1 MTETR
6 NTRGILRG
14 PDARAAEGGKTE
26 RPLTILRVNPLDH
39 EAGLKELMTSN
50 GVAAFGRSFDD
61 GYASAVRDGARSW
74 IGVDEHGALQ
84 MNVTLF
90 VHQFQLDGHRVAGG
104 MLGNMMV
111 ATEYRT
117 FFPAVALLRQVVADA
132 RTQGEL
138 DFLYGDPGPK
148 GAQAIFRGARMRL
161 LGNLDRFV
169 IPLRDERWH
178 RSIGATAYA
187 TTLRLRN
194 LRGAARAHVARA
206 RDCDAG
212 ATMRPLEAA
221 DGLHPL
227 HSSGLFRRRL
237 PGWPGPDDYVVEL
250 RRGAPESPPAAIGL
264 LRGPEEWGIVTV
276 HVLRRRADTPVK
288 ACVAALIGV
297 ARRLRGT
304 RLQVETVEGSRLGR
318 SLIEGGFT
326 PRGDHVPIFGAAFTP
341 LGESALDAFDR
352 WELTGVDMER

>member
-6 NTRGILRG
+6 NMRGILRG
-14 PDARAAEGGKTE
+14 PDTRAADGGKTD
-26 RPLTILRVNPLDH
+26 RPLTILRVNPLEH
-39 EAGLKELMTSN
+39 EAGLKELMTSH
-50 GVAAFGRSFDD
+50 GVAAFPRSFDD

-74 IGVDEHGALQ
+74 IGVDQHGALQ

-90 VHQFQLDGHRVAGG
+90 VHTFELDGQRVTGG

-111 ATEYRT
+111 ADEYRT

-132 RTQGEL
+132 RTEGEL

-178 RSIGATAYA
+178 RSIGAAVYA

-194 LRGAARAHVARA
+194 LRGAARARVLRA
-206 RDCDAG
+206 QDCGAG

-227 HSSGLFRRRL
+227 HSPEIFRRRL
-237 PGWPGPDDYVVEL
+237 PGWPGSDDYVVEL
-250 RRGAPESPPAAIGL
+250 RRDGPDSPLSAVAL
-264 LRGPEEWGIVTV
+264 LRGPEEWGVVTV
-276 HVLRRRADTPVK
+276 HVLRRRVGTQVK
-288 ACVAALIGV
+288 TCVAALIGV
-297 ARRLRGT
+297 ARGLRGT
-304 RLQVETVEGSRLGR
+304 RLQVEAVEGSRLGR
-318 SLIEGGFT
+318 SLIEAGFA
-326 PRGDHVPIFGAAFTP
+326 PRGDHVPLFGAAFTP
-341 LGESALDAFDR
+341 SGEAALRAFDR

>member
-6 NTRGILRG
+6 DTRGIQSG
-14 PDARAAEGGKTE
+14 PDTSAVDAAKAE

-39 EAGLKELMTSN
+39 EIGLKELMTSH
-50 GVAAFGRSFDD
+50 GVVAFPRTFDD

-74 IGVDEHGALQ
+74 IGVDEQGALQ

-90 VHQFQLDGHRVAGG
+90 VHRFELDGRRVVGG

-111 ATEYRT
+111 AATYRT
-117 FFPAVALLRQVVADA
+117 FFPAVALLRQLVADA
-132 RTQGEL
+132 RAQGDL

-148 GAQAIFRGARMRL
+148 GAQAIFRSSRMRM
-161 LGNLDRFV
+161 LGNLERFV

-178 RSIGATAYA
+178 RSLGATAYS

-194 LRGAARAHVARA
+194 MHGAARAHLLRA
-206 RDCDAG
+206 LDCDAG
-212 ATMRPLEAA
+212 ATMRPLEVA

-227 HSSGLFRRRL
+227 HTPELLRRRL
-237 PGWPGPDDYVVEL
+237 PGWPAADDYVVEL
-250 RRGAPESPPAAIGL
+250 RRGGSDAPLSAVAL
-264 LRGPEEWGIVTV
+264 LRGPEEWGVVTV
-276 HVLRRRADTPVK
+276 HALRRRADTP
-288 ACVAALIGV
+288 ARSCVPALIGV
-297 ARRLRGT
+297 ARRLGGT

-318 SLIEGGFT
+318 SLIEAGFA
-326 PRGDHVPIFGAAFTP
+326 PRGDQLPIFGAAFTP
-341 LGESALDAFDR
+341 SGEAALDAFDR